1 MCLEISMERGMTFLD
16 HRDKVYG
23 GGFMLYSR
31 RHCQRPDLVK
41 VVRTGPA
48 SKLMSYLQQTGMM
61 HLDLPINLKDLD
73 AESGS

>member
-1 MCLEISMERGMTFLD
+1 
-16 HRDKVYG
+16 
-23 GGFMLYSR
+23 MLYSR